1 MPACLA
7 LARDHEPWPGGESRD
22 ARFEPSPCR
31 RASGFACPVV
41 KSLLQPCGLSPPAKT
56 RMRPKAAHEHACFA
70 GCTNMGLTGMVF
82 VRGYSCRAKPGSCR
96 GACRE
101 PKVGMARRRLTKV
114 DGAGMSNGSRIA
126 CNSTFKSKRRRDI
139 PAAERR
145 EASRRGSWFAPVGA
159 APAASTHIRRYMR
172 KTQILAIYRVLAKI
186 ACCPRL
192 CFRTPSVAFMTT
204 VDLV

>member
-1 MPACLA
+1 MA
-7 LARDHEPWPGGESRD
+7 LARDHEPWPGSESRD

-82 VRGYSCRAKPGSCR
+82 VRGYSCRAKPDSCR
-96 GACRE
+96 GTCRE

-114 DGAGMSNGSRIA
+114 DGAGMSNRSRIA
-126 CNSTFKSKRRRDI
+126 CNSTFKSKRRRAV
-139 PAAERR
+139 PAAKPLGKPPRFVVAR
-145 EASRRGSWFAPVGA
+145 NANPYSPLWGTDFFGKISASLPQDTLPEAAVDCGPSARQSAPCA
-159 APAASTHIRRYMR
+159 QLR
-172 KTQILAIYRVLAKI
+172 
-186 ACCPRL
+186 
-192 CFRTPSVAFMTT
+192 
-204 VDLV
+204 